1 MIYVATS
8 KRQKKPPQKM
18 SIVEKGILF
27 FYVSNKKV
35 RQTNPFTS
43 SCKYKE
49 KKKKLEDF
57 IGAELDLDSDDSDN
71 SE

>member
-1 MIYVATS
+1 MLAIKKCARRIHLPVVANI
-8 KRQKKPPQKM
+8 KK
-18 SIVEKGILF
+18 
-27 FYVSNKKV
+27 
-35 RQTNPFTS
+35 
-43 SCKYKE
+43 